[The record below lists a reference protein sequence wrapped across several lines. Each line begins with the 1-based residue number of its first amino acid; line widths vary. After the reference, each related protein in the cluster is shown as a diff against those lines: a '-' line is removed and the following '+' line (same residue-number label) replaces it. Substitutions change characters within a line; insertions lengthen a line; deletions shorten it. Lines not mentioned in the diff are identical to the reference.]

1 MDYFK
6 SLWIKIKA
14 QKEANKNVQK
24 NSNEN
29 DNSHE
34 DDEHEEEG
42 SWDKIVIEIINVI
55 TYPWNEEHPQ
65 WASLTMGLTL
75 FYEMLRSDGESLK
88 DFFWEL

>member
-24 NSNEN
+24 NLNSNEN

-42 SWDKIVIEIINVI
+42 SWEKHFVEITNVEN
-55 TYPWNEEHPQ
+55 W
-65 WASLTMGLTL
+65 
-75 FYEMLRSDGESLK
+75 F
-88 DFFWEL
+88 